1 MPGNMS
7 LLNPNS
13 TDRQIRKPIRD
24 LVDVPTF
31 QHQISEMPRT
41 ESALTAI
48 CSLRRS
54 ETWQHW
60 RWDDNIY
67 VCYLRS

>member
-54 ETWQHW
+54 ET
-60 RWDDNIY
+60 
-67 VCYLRS
+67 